1 MEQFRNAVR
10 DKDERHMYDYKKIAL
25 DISRKLYYFKK
36 ETTREE
42 SSSEKLFCFFSSL
55 VSVRIIA
62 PSCN

>member
-1 MEQFRNAVR
+1 
-10 DKDERHMYDYKKIAL
+10 MYDYKKIAL